1 MMAWIKTVV
10 VEVVRCGDEDSGCNL
25 KVDLTGY
32 ANGLHIECDRR
43 HIVKNDFKTFVLNKI
58 EEWSC
63 HLLKW
68 GQTGE
73 EPGLWVN
80 VTKRKFVCRSKQ
92 NIRIWKGL
100 LKGQAR
106 RMGILHAQNPQ
117 ILGWFSEKSLGK
129 IWDEG
134 CRVCDFLLIGWWRDT
149 RAVLWECCAQSE
161 VTILQLGGGLS
172 SPPTQKNDKDNVRN
186 TTWEGNRTML

>member
-25 KVDLTGY
+25 KVDLTRY

-43 HIVKNDFKTFVLNKI
+43 HIVKNDFKTLGLNKI

-63 HLLKW
+63 HLLNW

-73 EPGLWVN
+73 ESGLWVN

-92 NIRIWKGL
+92 NIRIWNRKRLIEGPSKKNGDCSCSKPPNSWL
-100 LKGQAR
+100 VFRGKFFR
-106 RMGILHAQNPQ
+106 QN
-117 ILGWFSEKSLGK
+117 LGWGL
-129 IWDEG
+129 
-134 CRVCDFLLIGWWRDT
+134 
-149 RAVLWECCAQSE
+149 QS
-161 VTILQLGGGLS
+161 VWLS
-172 SPPTQKNDKDNVRN
+172 SDWLMERYQGSVVGMLCSVWSYYP
-186 TTWEGNRTML
+186 TTWWGS